1 MINRRSFLSS
11 AAAFGAFASTTPA
24 ATLAAIA
31 GAQLGTSMA
40 FSLEA
45 LRARAA
51 EMARNAYAPR
61 PKVPQAWRDLSYDQY
76 RLFWFNNEKA
86 LWAKSNR
93 PQRVDFF
100 HPGLYFPRPVTVNVV
115 ENGMTKPVLFDLD
128 LFDRTDKAPD
138 LPVDK
143 TLGFSG
149 FRLRDEL
156 EKPGVFQEYMVFQG
170 ASYFRAHAKGQVY
183 GVSARGLA
191 LKTGDA
197 DGEEFPDFTDFW
209 IEAPAPG
216 DSLTRIHALLD
227 SPSTTG
233 VYSFEVTGTDVIKTE
248 VDARLYPRV
257 PLEHA
262 GIAPLTSMFFFDET
276 NRDRFSDFRP
286 AVHDSDGLLIRNGAG
301 EMLWRPLAN
310 PRDLQVSS
318 FVDENPQG
326 FGLMQ
331 RPRNPEDFADFEALY
346 HKRPSVWVTPH
357 EDWGTGVVRL
367 VEIPT
372 NREIYDNIVAY
383 WRPHEPLQ
391 PGVEHRYTYALHWG
405 NEPDYERSVAKVINT
420 RMGQR
425 DFEPGYVT
433 TIDFADHPE
442 FSDGT
447 DGITIFTSTSRGS
460 ISDGILQPNPGTGG
474 LRLGF
479 SFDPGDAGSTEMRVQ
494 LMRDSKSIS
503 EVWLYR
509 WTA

>member
-1 MINRRSFLSS
+1 MKRRSFLSN
-11 AAAFGAFASTTPA
+11 AAAFGAFASTSPA
-24 ATLAAIA
+24 ATLAAMT
-31 GAQLGTSMA
+31 GAQLGESMA

-51 EMARNAYAPR
+51 EMARHAYAPR
-61 PKVPQAWRDLSYDQY
+61 PNVPKAWRDLSYDQY
-76 RLFWFNNEKA
+76 RLFWFNTNNA

-115 ENGMTKPVLFDLD
+115 EDGMARPVLFDLD
-128 LFDRTDKAPD
+128 LFDRTDTAPD
-138 LPVDK
+138 LPIDK
-143 TLGFSG
+143 TLGYSG

-156 EKPGVFQEYMVFQG
+156 ETPGIFQEYLVFQG

-183 GVSARGLA
+183 GLSARGLA
-191 LKTGDA
+191 LKTGDSE
-197 DGEEFPDFTDFW
+197 GEEFPDFTDFW
-209 IEAPAPG
+209 IEAPEPG
-216 DSLTRIHALLD
+216 DNFTRIHALLD

-233 VYSFEVTGTDVIKTE
+233 VYSFEINGSDVVKTG

-286 AVHDSDGLLIRNGAG
+286 AVHDSDGLLIHNGAG

-310 PRDLQVSS
+310 PKDLQVSS
-318 FVDENPQG
+318 FVDENPRG

-357 EDWGTGVVRL
+357 EDWGNGVIRL

-372 NREIYDNIVAY
+372 NREIFDNIVAY
-383 WRPHEPLQ
+383 WRPHKPMQ
-391 PGVEHRYTYALHWG
+391 PGTEHRFTYTLNWG
-405 NEPDYERSVAKVINT
+405 EEPSYERSVARVINT
-420 RMGQR
+420 RMGKR
-425 DFEPGYVT
+425 DFEPGYLT
-433 TIDFADHPE
+433 TIDYAAHPAFADGPDE
-442 FSDGT
+442 FS
-447 DGITIFTSTSRGS
+447 IFTSTSRGS

-479 SFDPGDAGSTEMRVQ
+479 SFDPGDASSTEMRVQ
-494 LMRDSKSIS
+494 LMRDGKSIS

>member
-11 AAAFGAFASTTPA
+11 AAAFGAFASTSPA
-24 ATLAAIA
+24 STLAAQI
-31 GAQLGTSMA
+31 GARFGDSVA

-51 EMARNAYAPR
+51 EMAQHAYTPR
-61 PKVPQAWRDLSYDQY
+61 PEIPQAWRDLSYDEY
-76 RLFWFNNEKA
+76 RHIWFDDDNA
-86 LWAKSNR
+86 LWARSNR

-100 HPGLYFPRPVTVNVV
+100 PPGLYYPHPVTVNIV
-115 ENGMTKPVLFDLD
+115 EQGLARPVLFDLD

-138 LPVDK
+138 LPVDN

-149 FRLRDEL
+149 FRLREEL
-156 EKPGVFQEYMVFQG
+156 EKPGTFQEYMVFQG

-197 DGEEFPDFTDFW
+197 EGEEFPDFTDFW
-209 IEAPAPG
+209 IETPEPG
-216 DSLTRIHALLD
+216 GHFTRIHALLD

-233 VYSFEVTGTDVIKTE
+233 VMSFEINGTDTITTRVE
-248 VDARLYPRV
+248 ARLYPRV
-257 PLEHA
+257 PLGHA

-286 AVHDSDGLLIRNGAG
+286 AVHDNDGLLIYNGAG

-310 PRDLQVSS
+310 PKDLQVSS
-318 FVDENPQG
+318 FVDQNPRG

-331 RPRNPEDFADFEALY
+331 RPRDPEDFADFEAHY

-357 EDWGTGVVRL
+357 EDWGPGVVRL

-372 NREIYDNIVAY
+372 NREIFDNIVAY
-383 WRPHEPLQ
+383 WRPHTPLQ
-391 PGVEHRYTYALHWG
+391 PGQEHKFTYSLRWG
-405 NEPDYERSVAKVINT
+405 TEPAHDRSLARITNT
-420 RMGQR
+420 RMGKR
-425 DFEPGYVT
+425 DFEPGYVA
-433 TIDFADHPE
+433 TIDFADHPAFAE
-442 FSDGT
+442 GL

-474 LRLGF
+474 FRLGF
-479 SFDPGDAGSTEMRVQ
+479 TFDPGDAGSSEMRVQ
-494 LMRDSKSIS
+494 LLRDSKSIS

>member
-1 MINRRSFLSS
+1 VITRRSLLSS
-11 AAAFGAFASTTPA
+11 AAAFGAFASASPA
-24 ATLAAIA
+24 ATLAAQV
-31 GAQLGTSMA
+31 GAQLGSPLA

-51 EMARNAYAPR
+51 DMARQSYAPR
-61 PKVPQAWRDLSYDQY
+61 PQVPQAWRDLSYDEY
-76 RLFWFNNEKA
+76 RHIWFNTDKA
-86 LWAKSNR
+86 LWAGSDR
-93 PQRVDFF
+93 PLRVDFF
-100 HPGLYFPRPVTVNVV
+100 LPGLYFPRPVTVNVV
-115 ENGMTKPVLFDLD
+115 EDGMAKPVLFDID
-128 LFDRTDKAPD
+128 LFDRTDNAPE
-138 LPVDK
+138 LPIDD

-149 FRLRDEL
+149 FRLRGEL
-156 EKPGVFQEYMVFQG
+156 EKPGIFQEYLVFQG
-170 ASYFRAHAKGQVY
+170 ASYFRAHARGQVY

-197 DGEEFPDFTDFW
+197 EGEEFPDFTDFW
-209 IEAPAPG
+209 IETPEPG
-216 DSLTRIHALLD
+216 DHFTRIHALLD

-233 VYSFEVTGTDVIKTE
+233 VYSFEINGTDPVMTQ

-286 AVHDSDGLLIRNGAG
+286 AVHDSDGLLIHNGAG

-310 PRDLQVSS
+310 PKDLQVSS
-318 FVDENPQG
+318 FVDKNPQG

-331 RPRNPEDFADFEALY
+331 RPRDPEDFADFEALY

-357 EDWGTGVVRL
+357 EDWGPGVVRL

-372 NREIYDNIVAY
+372 TREIFDNIVAY
-383 WRPHEPLQ
+383 WRPQTPLQ
-391 PGVEHRYTYALHWG
+391 PGREHRFTYTLSWG
-405 NEPDYERSVAKVINT
+405 TEPANERSVARVINT
-420 RMGQR
+420 RMGKR
-425 DFEPGYVT
+425 DFEPGYVA
-433 TIDFADHPE
+433 TIDYADHPV
-442 FSDGT
+442 FAGGL
-447 DGITIFTSTSRGS
+447 DGIAIFTSTSRGS

-474 LRLGF
+474 FRLGF
-479 SFDPGDAGSTEMRVQ
+479 TFDPGDAGSTEMRVQ